1 MSVTCPRTLTCTT
14 TGMTWGL
21 NSTSDPDEASAVPAN
36 AAMAQAIS
44 DACKGFMTNLL
55 PCP

>member
-1 MSVTCPRTLTCTT
+1 
-14 TGMTWGL
+14 L
-21 NSTSDPDEASAVPAN
+21 NSTSDPDDAIAVPEN

-55 PCP
+55 PYREGG